1 VAEDLTPTT
10 TGPEPEA
17 QETFLGGPRPEEERV
32 HRLRFAVAYLGLAVV
47 AGIAVGAGILLA
59 GDDSRVAQASWSS
72 WQPEGDTAG
81 RPKLIADHVAD
92 RYTHPDGS
100 QLVLVFSGP
109 PSVKTGDQDV
119 PIRWIAIRSDS
130 GSTEDTQVVETD
142 DALMYVL
149 CGVGDNCAMKGEPT
163 AARYRLLRRQALEL
177 ALYSFKYTDAHTVIA
192 LLPPVQNPS
201 GQPGEPRT
209 LFFQEMDFGVELDRP
224 LQLTLSRPDASPS
237 PAEIDPREILTIDRL
252 TRPRLFT
259 YEYRQAQEGSA
270 VMLLAPI
277 LATQ

>member
-1 VAEDLTPTT
+1 VAEDLTAT
-10 TGPEPEA
+10 PEPEP
-17 QETFLGGPRPEEERV
+17 ETFLGRPGRPEEERV
-32 HRLRFAVAYLGLAVV
+32 HRLRFALAYLALAVI

-59 GDDSRVAQASWSS
+59 DEDNRVEHSKWSA
-72 WQPEGDTAG
+72 WQPEGETAG
-81 RPKLIADHVAD
+81 MPKLIADHVAE

-109 PSVKTGDQDV
+109 PSVKTGEQDV
-119 PIRWIAIRSDS
+119 PIRWIAIRSES
-130 GSTEDTQVVETD
+130 GSTQETKVVETD

-149 CGVGDNCAMKGEPT
+149 CGVGDNCAIDKGEPT

-192 LLPPVQNPS
+192 LLPPVQDDS

-209 LFFQEMDFGVELDRP
+209 LFFQEKDFGVELDRP
-224 LQLTLSRPDASPS
+224 LQLTLSRPNASPS